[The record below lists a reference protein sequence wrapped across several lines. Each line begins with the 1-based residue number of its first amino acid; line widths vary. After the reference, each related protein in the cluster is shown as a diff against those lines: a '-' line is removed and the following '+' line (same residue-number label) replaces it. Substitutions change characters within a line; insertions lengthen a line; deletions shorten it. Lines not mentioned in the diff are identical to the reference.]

1 MSPLDF
7 LRVYDPDRSSF
18 GDAVTDSWLQVEEGD
33 CVGVVLVNLGGPESL
48 DEVEPFLANLLMDPF
63 FLDLPVGGRLRKWAA
78 ESMAYVRAKTLR
90 DRYEM
95 IGGGSPLTRLAQ
107 EQAQALQRHLADR
120 YGRLAGVQF
129 RTYSAMRYSR
139 PFLEDAAAQMA
150 ADGVDKVVFLP
161 SYPQFSS
168 LTTGSALA
176 YWHALAETGERPS
189 WPTVTVPEYA
199 ANPKYVQAVSE
210 RIDQALQRFP
220 RSVRNEAVLVFSAH
234 DTVLQSRAE
243 RDDPYCCHVHA
254 TVEQVMRFRNHDRP
268 FHTAFQSMM
277 GPNRWLSPAAP
288 DTITTLADQGCRSL
302 LVVPISFVTDHV
314 NTSYDLDIA
323 VRAEAEARG
332 IDHFEVTSGL
342 NTHPLFI
349 EALGEATIAQLRL
362 PVDINQRRTGDNGR
376 SKTYPLRPYQQLPRH
391 DLNGQLTHCPDCGA
405 EDGARRWT
413 HSGRS
418 SDLESRPASSPSSEK
433 RPVPNESNAQSQAS

>member
-1 MSPLDF
+1 
-7 LRVYDPDRSSF
+7 
-18 GDAVTDSWLQVEEGD
+18 
-33 CVGVVLVNLGGPESL
+33 
-48 DEVEPFLANLLMDPF
+48 
-63 FLDLPVGGRLRKWAA
+63 
-78 ESMAYVRAKTLR
+78 
-90 DRYEM
+90 
-95 IGGGSPLTRLAQ
+95 
-107 EQAQALQRHLADR
+107 
-120 YGRLAGVQF
+120 
-129 RTYSAMRYSR
+129 
-139 PFLEDAAAQMA
+139 
-150 ADGVDKVVFLP
+150 
-161 SYPQFSS
+161 
-168 LTTGSALA
+168 
-176 YWHALAETGERPS
+176 
-189 WPTVTVPEYA
+189 
-199 ANPKYVQAVSE
+199 
-210 RIDQALQRFP
+210 
-220 RSVRNEAVLVFSAH
+220 
-234 DTVLQSRAE
+234 
-243 RDDPYCCHVHA
+243 
-254 TVEQVMRFRNHDRP
+254 
-268 FHTAFQSMM
+268 MM